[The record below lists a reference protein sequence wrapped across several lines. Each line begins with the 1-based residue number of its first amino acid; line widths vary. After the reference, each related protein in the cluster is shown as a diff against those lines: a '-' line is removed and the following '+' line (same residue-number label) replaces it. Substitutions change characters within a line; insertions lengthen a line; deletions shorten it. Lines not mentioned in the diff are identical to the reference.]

1 MGTTRSRGNR
11 TEASRFAS
19 TVLRPLARS
28 RQSCILRCS
37 MPMCTRV
44 SCAPIRLVSPPT
56 RMCSR
61 AEIHTAAIRV
71 TTTSSRRRMACTR
84 GRCSTRIATAT
95 ASSIPP
101 SAAMAHCRTSTATT
115 SPIAASRARRASWA
129 VTPCSGAWRMGG
141 MGIGMR
147 SRSIFR
153 HGPQHATLAW
163 HGAACSRVARLL
175 RSATSCEGSIPLE
188 PKSFSWACSRI

>member
-19 TVLRPLARS
+19 TALRPLARS

-61 AEIHTAAIRV
+61 AEIHTAAIQV
-71 TTTSSRRRMACTR
+71 TPTSSRRRMACTR

-129 VTPCSGAWRMGG
+129 VTPCSGRCRRGE
-141 MGIGMR
+141 MGIGTR
-147 SRSIFR
+147 PPCRRAWQYLGVPPETSPWFGADISRASVL
-153 HGPQHATLAW
+153 PQRTNLSHRW
-163 HGAACSRVARLL
+163 
-175 RSATSCEGSIPLE
+175 
-188 PKSFSWACSRI
+188 